1 MLLPRNHSSIESG
14 PSKRKFW
21 KTIIIYIRTN
31 DLPNIIGTHGICKGD
46 LQEYEKRKHFW
57 HLSITRPECP
67 IGTGTSPL
75 PQPNKILSTHKN
87 INYTNKLSGF
97 FVINRRRIFTDMIS
111 NYEEFKEKF
120 FDSVWKSGVKKSY
133 TSAKWGRLTFSRE
146 EELRKAKIHA
156 AAARF
161 LRSTVME

>member
-1 MLLPRNHSSIESG
+1 MTYRILLA
-14 PSKRKFW
+14 
-21 KTIIIYIRTN
+21 
-31 DLPNIIGTHGICKGD
+31 HGICKGD

-97 FVINRRRIFTDMIS
+97 LLSTGGEFLQIMIS
-111 NYEEFKEKF
+111 NSMKNSKTNFLTVCGSQE
-120 FDSVWKSGVKKSY
+120 WKKSY

-156 AAARF
+156 RIYMWKQQKQDFSVPLSWSKRAQD
-161 LRSTVME
+161 